1 MSFIKKQKKHKEDSS
16 TSKKPALNLNFNGK
30 DFEFILKTLQTASIG
45 LKDLEQAVITVR
57 KLQETYKSLL
67 NQQN

>member
-1 MSFIKKQKKHKEDSS
+1 MSFIKKKYVDSHE
-16 TSKKPALNLNFNGK
+16 SKQSEPKITFNVR

>member
-1 MSFIKKQKKHKEDSS
+1 MSFIKKKYSDSDENKKLEPKI
-16 TSKKPALNLNFNGK
+16 TFNAQ

-45 LKDLEQAVITVR
+45 LKDLEQAVNTIG
-57 KLQETYKSLL
+57 KLQEKYKSLL

>member
-1 MSFIKKQKKHKEDSS
+1 MSFINKKHTDSQESKEPEPKI
-16 TSKKPALNLNFNGK
+16 TFNAI

-45 LKDLEQAVITVR
+45 LKDLEQAVITIR
-57 KLQETYKSLL
+57 KLQEMYKSLR